1 MDNQDRGSDLRHHWP
16 KVVPLDGE
24 GLPYSLQCAPHL
36 VRPLIGE
43 TGRIASSM
51 DVVPRISK
59 CQRSHGVVER
69 LCHSTGVE
77 LTSARRACA
86 EGVKVRNGLVVSHLV
101 SLHCIV
107 GWEFSR
113 RNRAD
118 HYDSLQASGFSGGE
132 ESCLSPDIRPPN
144 ETERNDIK
152 LVAHRL
158 DVIELDRN
166 AYLSC
171 QRYGIGPSTIS
182 DVVQDH
188 VELLKEGLQIVFQER
203 RTGYHHRAA
212 SPVLASPQ
220 SYAISC
226 GDPTFSHGQSCL
238 RTNCGPPKLT
248 DTPASDVPKGAPKPG
263 VRGQGRGGG
272 QASTEGGSR
281 EGDDERL
288 RNDTAEIAP
297 DE

>member
-1 MDNQDRGSDLRHHWP
+1 MDNQDRDRDLRHHWP

-24 GLPYSLQCAPHL
+24 ALPYSLQCAPHL
-36 VRPLIGE
+36 IRPFIWK
-43 TGRIASSM
+43 TGRIAASM
-51 DVVPRISK
+51 DVVRRISK

-69 LCHSTGVE
+69 FCHSTGVE
-77 LTSARRACA
+77 LIFARQVCT
-86 EGVKVRNGLVVSHLV
+86 EGVKVRDGLVVPHLV
-101 SLHCIV
+101 SLHCFV

-118 HYDSLQASGFSGGE
+118 HCGSLQASGFTGGE
-132 ESCLSPDIRPPN
+132 QSDLSPDIRPPN
-144 ETERNDIK
+144 EAERWDTK

-188 VELLKEGLQIVFQER
+188 VELLKEGVQVVFQKS
-203 RTGYHHRAA
+203 RTGYHHRVTG
-212 SPVLASPQ
+212 PVLGSPQ
-220 SYAISC
+220 PYAISC

-238 RTNCGPPKLT
+238 RTNCGPPDL
-248 DTPASDVPKGAPKPG
+248 
-263 VRGQGRGGG
+263 
-272 QASTEGGSR
+272 
-281 EGDDERL
+281 
-288 RNDTAEIAP
+288 I
-297 DE
+297 